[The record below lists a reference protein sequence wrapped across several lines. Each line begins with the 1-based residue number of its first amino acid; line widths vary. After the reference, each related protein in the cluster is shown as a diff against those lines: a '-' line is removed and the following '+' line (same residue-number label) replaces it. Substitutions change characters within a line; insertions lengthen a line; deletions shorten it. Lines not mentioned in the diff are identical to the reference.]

1 MQLFVLRKMIL
12 SISLE
17 MGLRIH
23 RAKSLSALIIIL
35 GCPKL
40 IWYLLTLKDDLH
52 QLHAYLSIL
61 KPSPRQNAGRYLG
74 HDVVNGQ
81 ILEKMLKPV
90 AFVELFKG
98 TLQSLYKYSTFDLK
112 AKDSLPLAR
121 KAANPFFLLPR
132 TNLRLELFSRYILHV
147 LM

>member
-1 MQLFVLRKMIL
+1 
-12 SISLE
+12 
-17 MGLRIH
+17 MGLGIH
-23 RAKSLSALIIIL
+23 RAKSLPALIIIL
-35 GCPKL
+35 DCPKL
-40 IWYLLTLKDDLH
+40 IWYLLTPKDDLH

-74 HDVVNGQ
+74 HDVINGQ
-81 ILEKMLKPV
+81 ILEKMLKV
-90 AFVELFKG
+90 AFVELFKE
-98 TLQSLYKYSTFDLK
+98 TLQSLYKYSTFDLE

-132 TNLRLELFSRYILHV
+132 ANLRLELFSRYILHV